1 MYKIKKIYKCKDGRV
16 RVRIITD
23 ENQSKVISYPKILME
38 KKLGR
43 PLEPYEE
50 VHHIDGDFTN
60 NDISNLEI
68 VNHGEHQRH
77 HSQKYYD
84 KLMICPICGKEF
96 LWTAKKQRS
105 FYNNINRK
113 KQRNHNISKQ
123 PFCSSHCSGLYGKR
137 EQDRRDS
144 IAECEL
150 NGEPFPNGNTVPNKI
165 NK

>member
-1 MYKIKKIYKCKDGRV
+1 MYEIKKVYKGKDGRL
-16 RVRIITD
+16 RARIISDNGT
-23 ENQSKVISYPKILME
+23 SKVMSYPKILME
-38 KKLGR
+38 EKLGR

-60 NDISNLEI
+60 NDISNLEL
-68 VNHGEHQRH
+68 VKHGEHQRH

-84 KLMICPICGKEF
+84 KIVTCPICGKKF
-96 LWTAKKQRS
+96 LWTAKKQCI
-105 FYNNINRK
+105 FYSNNSRK
-113 KQRNHNISKQ
+113 KPRNFNPSKQ

-137 EQDRRDS
+137 EQDRRNS

>member
-38 KKLGR
+38 EKLGR

-60 NDISNLEI
+60 NDISNLEL
-68 VNHGEHQRH
+68 VKHGEHQRH

-84 KLMICPICGKEF
+84 NYYNKSDYFIINNGSVIDLENKLKEVIDEIYF
-96 LWTAKKQRS
+96 
-105 FYNNINRK
+105 IRK
-113 KQRNHNISKQ
+113 
-123 PFCSSHCSGLYGKR
+123 
-137 EQDRRDS
+137 
-144 IAECEL
+144 
-150 NGEPFPNGNTVPNKI
+150 
-165 NK
+165 